1 MIGSIDKI
9 DEKKKI
15 NKKGRRKKG
24 IAPFAKYLSSSTFQ
38 RIDYIML
45 AQYFAIAK
53 SRNQAS
59 TSYLQRDRTK
69 VRVFTRGKTIVND
82 PQPCTTTGLRID

>member
-9 DEKKKI
+9 DEKKKKI

-38 RIDYIML
+38 QNRLHYARAIFRNRKIEKSGIDQLL
-45 AQYFAIAK
+45 ATRPHQG
-53 SRNQAS
+53 SRFHEGKN
-59 TSYLQRDRTK
+59 DR
-69 VRVFTRGKTIVND
+69 
-82 PQPCTTTGLRID
+82 